1 MQTASFSVL
10 SAIIMKTMPT
20 EKEQCQYPSEAI
32 IPMLYKFIYK
42 YESLNVNVLSD
53 KQIKDNVSKS
63 TIKDFEAA
71 LSAIQKTGKFYNV
84 RNNKE
89 INSLFN
95 VFQGGK
101 EPEVGFHFEKR
112 TKKAT
117 FLNSLLY
124 HLRNTLSHAGFKEE
138 GNYYKIIDYDDMR
151 LSAFGYIEKSV
162 FLQLL
167 SAFTK

>member
-1 MQTASFSVL
+1 
-10 SAIIMKTMPT
+10 MKTK
-20 EKEQCQYPSEAI
+20 KENFKYPETI
-32 IPMLYKFIYK
+32 IPILYMFIYK
-42 YESLNVNVLSD
+42 YETLDVKSLSD
-53 KQIKDNVSKS
+53 KQIKDCVSKS
-63 TIKDFEAA
+63 AIADFEAA
-71 LSAIQKTGKFYNV
+71 LSVIQKTGKCYNV
-84 RNNKE
+84 RNNKK

-101 EPEVGFHFEKR
+101 EPEAGFHFEKR

-124 HLRNTLSHAGFKEE
+124 HLRNTLAHAGFKEE

-151 LSAFGYIEKSV
+151 LSAFGFIEKNV

>member
-1 MQTASFSVL
+1 M
-10 SAIIMKTMPT
+10 
-20 EKEQCQYPSEAI
+20 
-32 IPMLYKFIYK
+32 FIYK
-42 YESLNVNVLSD
+42 YETLDVKSLSD
-53 KQIKDNVSKS
+53 KQIKDCVSKS
-63 TIKDFEAA
+63 AIADFEAA
-71 LSAIQKTGKFYNV
+71 LSVIQKTGKCYNV
-84 RNNKE
+84 RNNKK

-101 EPEVGFHFEKR
+101 EPEAGFHFEKR

-124 HLRNTLSHAGFKEE
+124 HLRNTLAHAGFKEE

-151 LSAFGYIEKSV
+151 LSAFGFIEKNV

>member
-1 MQTASFSVL
+1 MQTKIDNL
-10 SAIIMKTMPT
+10 K
-20 EKEQCQYPSEAI
+20 YPDETI
-32 IPMLYKFIYK
+32 IPILYKFVYK
-42 YESLNVNVLSD
+42 YESLDVRALSD
-53 KQIKDNVSKS
+53 KQIKDSISKS
-63 TIKDFEAA
+63 TLADFEAA
-71 LSAIQKTGKFYNV
+71 LSVIQKTGKVYNV

-95 VFQGGK
+95 AFQGGK
-101 EPEVGFHFEKR
+101 VPEAGFHFEKR

>member
-1 MQTASFSVL
+1 MWCCLPFFEYA
-10 SAIIMKTMPT
+10 MKTK
-20 EKEQCQYPSEAI
+20 KENFKYPETI
-32 IPMLYKFIYK
+32 IPILYMFIYK
-42 YESLNVNVLSD
+42 YETLDVKSLSD
-53 KQIKDNVSKS
+53 KQIKDCVSKS
-63 TIKDFEAA
+63 AIADFEAA
-71 LSAIQKTGKFYNV
+71 LSVIQKTGKCYNV
-84 RNNKE
+84 RNNKK

-101 EPEVGFHFEKR
+101 EPEAGFHFEKR

-124 HLRNTLSHAGFKEE
+124 HLRNTLAHAGFKEE

-151 LSAFGYIEKSV
+151 LSAFGFIEKNV

>member
-1 MQTASFSVL
+1 
-10 SAIIMKTMPT
+10 MKTK
-20 EKEQCQYPSEAI
+20 KENFKYPDETI
-32 IPMLYKFIYK
+32 IPILYMFIYK
-42 YESLNVNVLSD
+42 YETLDVKSLSD
-53 KQIKDNVSKS
+53 KQIKDCVSKS
-63 TIKDFEAA
+63 AIADFEAA
-71 LSAIQKTGKFYNV
+71 LSVIQKTGKCYNV
-84 RNNKE
+84 RNNKK

-101 EPEVGFHFEKR
+101 EPEAGFHFEKR

-124 HLRNTLSHAGFKEE
+124 HLRNTLAHAGFKEE

-151 LSAFGYIEKSV
+151 LSAFGFIEKNI